1 LKACAEQR
9 GFKGGIK
16 MHEGEFMFVMFLGV
30 MIGSAVTLMIQ
41 SYGRRKVKAALNQE
55 GLTPTR
61 QTEILVNEN
70 EAMRGQMIRLED
82 RLSVMERIATDSS
95 MNLGREI
102 ERLR

>member
-1 LKACAEQR
+1 
-9 GFKGGIK
+9 
-16 MHEGEFMFVMFLGV
+16 MHESDIFFTLIMGGLL
-30 MIGSAVTLMIQ
+30 GSACTLLIQ
-41 SYGRRKVKAALNQE
+41 WYGRRKVKAALKQE

-70 EAMRGQMIRLED
+70 EAMRGQMLRLED
-82 RLSVMERIATDSS
+82 RLSVMERIATDAS

>member
-1 LKACAEQR
+1 V
-9 GFKGGIK
+9 
-16 MHEGEFMFVMFLGV
+16 HESDFLAILFFGTL
-30 MIGSAVTLMIQ
+30 MGSAITLTIQ
-41 SYGRRKVKAALNQE
+41 WYGRRKVRAALSQE

-70 EAMRGQMIRLED
+70 EALRGQMLRLED
-82 RLSVMERIATDSS
+82 RLSVMERITTDAS

>member
-1 LKACAEQR
+1 MSVLLL
-9 GFKGGIK
+9 GG
-16 MHEGEFMFVMFLGV
+16 MMGA
-30 MIGSAVTLMIQ
+30 AVTMMIQ
-41 SYGRRKVKAALNQE
+41 WYGRRKVKAALKQE

-61 QTEILVNEN
+61 QTELLVNEN
-70 EAMRGQMIRLED
+70 EAMRGQMLRLED